1 MGGEGRKIGWKM
13 AEARTRAGEGRGPGQ
28 ERGLLI
34 AIDGPTASGKTTVGQ
49 AVARR
54 LGYYFLDTGSM
65 YRALTWLALR
75 RGLDPDDAGALA
87 ALARTVHMRLGPAPP
102 GSANASS
109 ILVEGEDATPHLRRP
124 EVERAVSLV
133 SRVPAVR
140 EEMVRL
146 QRELAREG
154 GVVVAG
160 RDIGTVVLPGAQ
172 VKVFLTASLEER
184 ARRRYR
190 ELRAQGWRGSLEQVK
205 RDVQRRD
212 EIDSTREVSPLRP
225 APDAIVLDTEGLSIE
240 QVVEQVVQL
249 AQKRGS

>member
-1 MGGEGRKIGWKM
+1 
-13 AEARTRAGEGRGPGQ
+13 
-28 ERGLLI
+28 
-34 AIDGPTASGKTTVGQ
+34 
-49 AVARR
+49 
-54 LGYYFLDTGSM
+54 
-65 YRALTWLALR
+65 
-75 RGLDPDDAGALA
+75 
-87 ALARTVHMRLGPAPP
+87 
-102 GSANASS
+102 
-109 ILVEGEDATPHLRRP
+109 
-124 EVERAVSLV
+124 
-133 SRVPAVR
+133 
-140 EEMVRL
+140 MVRL